1 MTTTQPN
8 QAPFVERDM
17 IPTALERNTSMPIGY
32 EPALFKLERN
42 YGVCEDSPSDEFL
55 TYRAALEE
63 KIFIFE
69 QKQDLC
75 RREED
80 LCRREQDLCRREQDL
95 CRREE
100 DMLWEKQLKEKEA
113 AAEKEAREDWLE
125 IEQQAALYNPAAGA
139 ENSEE
144 VKLAFDLVCEKKLKE
159 QWAFM
164 EAKYKAMGITL

>member
-63 KIFIFE
+63 KISIFE

-75 RREED
+75 RREE
-80 LCRREQDLCRREQDL
+80 DLCRREQDL

>member
-1 MTTTQPN
+1 MEKIEMLFFKFGQSNPDKMTTTQTE
-8 QAPFVERDM
+8 QASIV
-17 IPTALERNTSMPIGY
+17 ERNTSMPIGY
-32 EPALFKLERN
+32 EPCKLERN

-75 RREED
+75 RREE
-80 LCRREQDLCRREQDL
+80 EI

-100 DMLWEKQLKEKEA
+100 EICRREEEMLWQKQFNEKEA
-113 AAEKEAREDWLE
+113 AAEKEAREEWLE

-139 ENSEE
+139 ENSED
-144 VKLAFDLVCEKKLKE
+144 VIMAFDLVCEKKLKE